1 MIMIKQMVIIMM
13 DMLMMDMD
21 MVLAMV
27 MSSVMVLP
35 SCVM

>member
-1 MIMIKQMVIIMM
+1 VAIMM
-13 DMLMMDMD
+13 DMLMVDMD

-35 SCVM
+35 ACVL